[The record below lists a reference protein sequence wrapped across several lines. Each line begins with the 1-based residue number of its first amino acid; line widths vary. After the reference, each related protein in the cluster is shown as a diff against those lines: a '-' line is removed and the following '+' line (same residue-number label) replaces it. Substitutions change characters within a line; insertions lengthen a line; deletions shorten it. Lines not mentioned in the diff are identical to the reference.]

1 MKVSYQASDKALN
14 PTEDKGIGVRYAAA
28 KRGGFKGRWYL
39 LLLLVIAPVA
49 IVGWILLRPH
59 LFVLASG
66 IVTTEPLEVRAPSTG
81 DVSTIR
87 VKPGDTLNVGT
98 PILSISDPQLNA
110 QITELERQLAQL
122 NIEDLSLNSVILKQL
137 QTRIDVAN
145 EGVTRQD
152 ILLKSYENFQRKG
165 VVPTSDMATV
175 LQAHTASKMALEQA
189 KVDLMQAKQKQL
201 VELSAGVVTQSRRSI
216 ELQLVRLKAQQSQLQ
231 IKALT
236 ATRVVDIL
244 VQSGEHIVED
254 RPLALLAGRDNPVVL
269 AFLEPKYLNYTTIG
283 QQATITLANGD
294 RFRASISE
302 PTELVG
308 RLPKQL
314 SGPFDGEKPVLQ
326 ITLKPEMALPVAIEG
341 VPVEVSFDYVW

>member
-1 MKVSYQASDKALN
+1 M
-14 PTEDKGIGVRYAAA
+14 
-28 KRGGFKGRWYL
+28 
-39 LLLLVIAPVA
+39 
-49 IVGWILLRPH
+49 
-59 LFVLASG
+59 
-66 IVTTEPLEVRAPSTG
+66 
-81 DVSTIR
+81 
-87 VKPGDTLNVGT
+87 
-98 PILSISDPQLNA
+98 
-110 QITELERQLAQL
+110 
-122 NIEDLSLNSVILKQL
+122 KQL

-326 ITLKPEMALPVAIEG
+326 ITLKPEMALPVSIEG